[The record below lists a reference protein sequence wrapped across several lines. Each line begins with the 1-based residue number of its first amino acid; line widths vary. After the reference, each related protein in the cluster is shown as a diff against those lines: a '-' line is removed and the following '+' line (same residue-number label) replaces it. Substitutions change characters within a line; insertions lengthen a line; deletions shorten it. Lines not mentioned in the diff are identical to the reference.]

1 MVNAVLWVLS
11 DGRFL
16 DRARAA
22 VKRHYFVSAKRQAV
36 NHVAAHAAEPDE
48 AKLHINASQS

>member
-1 MVNAVLWVLS
+1 
-11 DGRFL
+11 
-16 DRARAA
+16 
-22 VKRHYFVSAKRQAV
+22 VSAKRQAV

>member
-1 MVNAVLWVLS
+1 VF
-11 DGRFL
+11 DRFL

-22 VKRHYFVSAKRQAV
+22 VENDYLVSAKRQAV

-48 AKLHINASQS
+48 AKLHITASQSSFSAT